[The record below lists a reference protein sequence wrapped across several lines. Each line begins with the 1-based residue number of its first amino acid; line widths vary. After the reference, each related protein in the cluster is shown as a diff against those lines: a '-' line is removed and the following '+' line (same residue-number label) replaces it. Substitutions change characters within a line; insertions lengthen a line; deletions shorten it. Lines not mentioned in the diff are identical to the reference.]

1 MDSLILQRTKS
12 LVEEPSHSGLD
23 SYYKQKIEEIEIRLI
38 DKRNNVRRLEAQVED
53 MNTKVKNIKDEL

>member
-1 MDSLILQRTKS
+1 MDNLILERTKS
-12 LVEEPSHSGLD
+12 LVEAPVHSGLD

-53 MNTKVKNIKDEL
+53 MNNKVKNIKDEL